1 MGINEIIM
9 YIMMFFML
17 IAAVDRILSQF
28 GGSARFLG
36 KFGKSIEGSGGQFEE
51 GFMAMGALGLA
62 MVGMTALAPVL
73 AHVLGPVIIP
83 VYEMLGANPS
93 MFAGTLLACDMGG
106 FFLAKEL
113 AGGDVAAWLYS
124 GLILGSMMGPTIV
137 FSIPVALGIIEPSD
151 RRYLALGV
159 LAGIVT
165 IPIGCIAGGLVAMY
179 SGVQINGQPVE
190 FTFALILMNMIP
202 VIIVAILVALGLK
215 FIPEKMINGFQIFA
229 KFLVALITLGLA
241 AAVVKFLLG
250 WELIPSLDPIFMAPG
265 DKPGEVMRAIEVIG
279 SISCVLLG
287 AYPMVLLLTRWF
299 EKPLMSV
306 GIDIGTTTTQV
317 IFSHLELVNRAAV
330 SQVPR
335 YEFIKREISWQ
346 SPVFFTPVDKQ
357 GGLKEAELK
366 SLILEQYQA
375 AGIAP
380 ESVDS
385 GAIIITGE
393 SAKTRN
399 ARPAVMALSQSLGDF
414 VVASAGPHLE
424 SVIAG
429 HGAGAQTLSEQR
441 LCRVLNIDIGGGT
454 ANYALFDAGK
464 ISGTACLNVG
474 GRLLET
480 DSQGRVVYA
489 HKPGQMIVD
498 ECFGAGTD
506 ARSLTGAQLVQV
518 TRRMAALIVE
528 VIDGTLSPLA
538 QALMQTGLLPAGV
551 TPEIITLSGG
561 VGECYRHQPA
571 DPFCFADIGPLLA
584 TALHDHPRLRE
595 MNVQFP
601 AQTVRA
607 TVIGAG
613 AHTLSLSG
621 STIWLEGVQ
630 LPLRNL
636 PVAIPIDETDL
647 VSAWQQALLQLDL
660 DPKTD
665 AYVLALPASLPVRYA
680 AVLTVINA
688 LVDFVARFPNPH
700 PLLVVAGQDFGKA
713 LGMLLRPQL
722 QQLPLAVIDEVIVR
736 AGDYIDIGTPL
747 FGGSVVPVTV
757 KSLAFPS

>member
-137 FSIPVALGIIEPSD
+137 FSIPVALGM
-151 RRYLALGV
+151 

-202 VIIVAILVALGLK
+202 VLIVAVLVALGLK

-250 WELIPSLDPIFMAPG
+250 WELIPGLDPIFMAPG

-306 GIDIGTTTTQV
+306 GKVLNMNNIAAAGMVATLANNIPMFGMMKQMDTRGKV
-317 IFSHLELVNRAAV
+317 INCAFAV
-330 SQVPR
+330 SAAFALGDHLGFAAANMNAMIFPMIVGKLIGGVTAIGVAMMLVPK
-335 YEFIKREISWQ
+335 EDATAAK
-346 SPVFFTPVDKQ
+346 T
-357 GGLKEAELK
+357 EAE
-366 SLILEQYQA
+366 A
-375 AGIAP
+375 
-380 ESVDS
+380 
-385 GAIIITGE
+385 
-393 SAKTRN
+393 
-399 ARPAVMALSQSLGDF
+399 QS
-414 VVASAGPHLE
+414 
-424 SVIAG
+424 
-429 HGAGAQTLSEQR
+429 
-441 LCRVLNIDIGGGT
+441 
-454 ANYALFDAGK
+454 
-464 ISGTACLNVG
+464 
-474 GRLLET
+474 
-480 DSQGRVVYA
+480 
-489 HKPGQMIVD
+489 
-498 ECFGAGTD
+498 
-506 ARSLTGAQLVQV
+506 
-518 TRRMAALIVE
+518 
-528 VIDGTLSPLA
+528 
-538 QALMQTGLLPAGV
+538 
-551 TPEIITLSGG
+551 
-561 VGECYRHQPA
+561 
-571 DPFCFADIGPLLA
+571 
-584 TALHDHPRLRE
+584 
-595 MNVQFP
+595 
-601 AQTVRA
+601 
-607 TVIGAG
+607 
-613 AHTLSLSG
+613 
-621 STIWLEGVQ
+621 
-630 LPLRNL
+630 
-636 PVAIPIDETDL
+636 
-647 VSAWQQALLQLDL
+647 
-660 DPKTD
+660 
-665 AYVLALPASLPVRYA
+665 
-680 AVLTVINA
+680 
-688 LVDFVARFPNPH
+688 
-700 PLLVVAGQDFGKA
+700 
-713 LGMLLRPQL
+713 
-722 QQLPLAVIDEVIVR
+722 
-736 AGDYIDIGTPL
+736 
-747 FGGSVVPVTV
+747 
-757 KSLAFPS
+757 